1 MQIFCKT
8 QKKKKKKTVLASFIK
23 ILVKSKFHL
32 KELKSG
38 KSEIFFYN
46 LLTSYLAGI

>member
-1 MQIFCKT
+1 M
-8 QKKKKKKTVLASFIK
+8 ASFIK

-38 KSEIFFYN
+38 LSEKIN
-46 LLTSYLAGI
+46 LKKLPTFPGFEPT

>member
-1 MQIFCKT
+1 MQKICKT
-8 QKKKKKKTVLASFIK
+8 QKKKKTVLASFIK

-38 KSEIFFYN
+38 KSEKKIKK
-46 LLTSYLAGI
+46 LKTSDLAGI